1 MTENSLYPLRGKRLS
16 LRFSPEPMEGNLLDA
31 DPAYREIFTASLD
44 ENLAY
49 YGLSLSK
56 ADTPGEPEITFILQW
71 IATEGES
78 SHGTSLALDIISLL
92 SLISGEVSPGAS
104 EAFVIKSK
112 GKLLIGNNEMEV
124 VVNTYGSPGN
134 MSKSLESL
142 AEASSSRINEKLLE
156 FFCNS

>member
-1 MTENSLYPLRGKRLS
+1 MTEDSLYPLRGKS
-16 LRFSPEPMEGNLLDA
+16 IGLRFSPEPMEGNLLDS

-44 ENLAY
+44 ENLGY

-71 IATEGES
+71 ITTQGQS
-78 SHGTSLALDIISLL
+78 RSGTSLAFGILEVISLFA
-92 SLISGEVSPGAS
+92 GEPSAAAT
-104 EAFVIKSK
+104 EDFVIKSK

-124 VVNTYGSPGN
+124 VVKTSGSPGN
-134 MSKSLESL
+134 MSKSLKSL

-156 FFCNS
+156 FYCNS